1 MNILFLNR
9 YRGAHLYGVECW
21 MLRMAGELAA
31 RGHTVHLAC
40 KSDTQ
45 LQQAARDRE
54 IPVWPLVER
63 YTLAWLSFFRLRNI
77 LRQQAIEV
85 VCVKTWKEVFLTAIA
100 GRGLGIRI
108 FCRRGNNGDIQNL
121 IRHRL
126 AVTLCRPHILVP
138 SAALAREFS
147 AIQWMQGHPIH
158 VVSHGVDMNAGRNI
172 TAQPGLPACRCR
184 FVFVGR
190 LSTVKGV
197 DVLLRAWPKVLLRA
211 PGSRLLMVGGH
222 EDADYA
228 AMARDLGIE
237 DSIDFVGYQEN
248 VNSWIAAS
256 QVLVLPSRREGG
268 GIVALE
274 AMALGLPVIGSDVG
288 GIPEYVENGQTGTI
302 VPVADDVSLAAA
314 MADLALAPERVRAQ
328 GTAGRQRML
337 NNFSLRNSVEHLEQ
351 VFATDKQSEKKI
363 P

>member
-9 YRGAHLYGVECW
+9 YRGAHLYGVERW
-21 MLRMAGELAA
+21 MLRMAGELTA
-31 RGHTVHLAC
+31 RGHKVHLAC

-45 LQQAARDRE
+45 LQQTARDRQ
-54 IPVWPLVER
+54 ILVWPLVER
-63 YTLAWLSFFRLRNI
+63 YTLAWLSFFRLRDI
-77 LRQQAIEV
+77 LRRQAIDV
-85 VCVKTWKEVFLTAIA
+85 VCVKTWKEVFLATIA

-108 FCRRGNNGDIQNL
+108 FCRRGNNGDIQNR

-126 AVTLCRPHILVP
+126 AVTLCRPQIIAP

-147 AIQWMQGHPIH
+147 AIPWMPGHPIH
-158 VVSHGVDMNAGRNI
+158 VVPHGVEMNACRNI

-190 LSTVKGV
+190 LSAVKGV
-197 DVLLRAWPKVLLRA
+197 DVLLRAWPKVLVRA
-211 PGSRLLMVGGH
+211 PGCRLLMVGGH

-228 AMARDLGIE
+228 AMARDLGIA
-237 DSIDFVGYQEN
+237 DSIDFVGYQAD
-248 VNSWIAAS
+248 VKPWIAAA

-288 GIPEYVENGQTGTI
+288 GIPEHVQQGQTGVI
-302 VPVADDVSLAAA
+302 VPVADDVALAAA
-314 MADLALAPERVRAQ
+314 MADLALAPERIRAQ
-328 GTAGRQRML
+328 GAAGRQRML
-337 NNFSLRNSVEHLEQ
+337 NNFSIRNSVARLEQ
-351 VFATDKQSEKKI
+351 VLATGRQTGKKS